1 MDTREF
7 WIDNMLRIA
16 EPVLR
21 SLEGGTLRRD
31 MPLKCPPSMT
41 DCAEHTYL
49 EALRP
54 T

>member
-21 SLEGGTLRRD
+21 SPVGGTQGRDIPLR
-31 MPLKCPPSMT
+31 CPPSCT
-41 DCAEHTYL
+41 TRRRSL
-49 EALRP
+49 NG
-54 T
+54 

>member
-21 SLEGGTLRRD
+21 SPACGTQGRDIPLR
-31 MPLKCPPSMT
+31 CPPVLP
-41 DCAEHTYL
+41 DEAAEL
-49 EALRP
+49 KRLINGC
-54 T
+54 